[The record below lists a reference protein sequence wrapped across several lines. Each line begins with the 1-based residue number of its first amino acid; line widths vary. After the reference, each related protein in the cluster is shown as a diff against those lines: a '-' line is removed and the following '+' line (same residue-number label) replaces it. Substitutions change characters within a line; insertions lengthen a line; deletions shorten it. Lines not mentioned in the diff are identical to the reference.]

1 MQITSEERR
10 KVAAKLRAL
19 ADGEFPMDECSVD
32 SLYIAIGLGAPFSR
46 GGIEYA
52 AIEYLAD
59 LIDPTCKIDS
69 VEPIRYGEFNETI
82 GYEFNLTCGHSIL
95 RACTEEPPA
104 FCNECG
110 ARVVSDDD

>member
-1 MQITSEERR
+1 MKITSEERR

-32 SLYIAIGLGAPFSR
+32 DLYIALGMPFPR
-46 GGIEYA
+46 AGIEYA
-52 AIEYLAD
+52 AIGYLAD

-104 FCNECG
+104 FCDECG